1 MASTLPFPR
10 RHRLLPPAA
19 WLVGI
24 ALAWMLS
31 ACASMPHRDPLNVDV
46 AGVESL
52 PGEGLEIRLA
62 VTLRI
67 QNPNADAV
75 DFDGAALALSLNDR
89 TLATGV
95 SDSAGRVPAYGER
108 LLTVPVTIPAIK
120 AIQHVVGFARDPGQA
135 PLRYRVD
142 GKLEGGWFG
151 TRRFSNEVEFEL
163 PGAPRG
169 AGGR

>member
-1 MASTLPFPR
+1 MAIALHCRR
-10 RHRLLPPAA
+10 RHRRLPAA
-19 WLVGI
+19 WLVGVV
-24 ALAWMLS
+24 LAWMLS
-31 ACASMPHRDPLNVDV
+31 ACASLPHRDPLNVDV

-52 PGEGLEIRLA
+52 PGEGMEIRLA

-67 QNPNADAV
+67 QNPNDDPV
-75 DFDGAALALSLNDR
+75 DFRGAALALSLNDR

-108 LLTVPVTIPAIK
+108 LVTVPVTIPAIK
-120 AIQHVVGFARDPGQA
+120 AIQQLVGVARDPGPG

-151 TRRFSNEVEFEL
+151 TRRFSNEVELDLAET
-163 PGAPRG
+163 PHEPD
-169 AGGR
+169 GR